1 MMGTRD
7 QGSSWATTS
16 RGSAVEL
23 DGGCE
28 VLVADDDASIAEVVA
43 DTIAL
48 MGHRV
53 RIATDGRH
61 ALELVRAIR
70 PALVVTD
77 LMMPMLDGAGLIVAL
92 RAEAAAAGQ
101 PPPPVILMTA
111 AAAIPAGA
119 GADAV
124 LRKPFDLLALE
135 ELVTRLLGGYN
146 GAIQ

>member
-7 QGSSWATTS
+7 QRPARAATS
-16 RGSAVEL
+16 MSLVGWPG
-23 DGGCE
+23 DGCE
-28 VLVADDDASIAEVVA
+28 VLVADDDALIAEVVA

-53 RIATDGRH
+53 RVAGNGWH
-61 ALELVRAIR
+61 ALELARALR

-77 LMMPMLDGAGLIVAL
+77 LMMPVLDGAGLIVAL
-92 RAEAAAAGQ
+92 RSEAAAAGQ

-111 AAAIPAGA
+111 AAIPRAGA

-135 ELVTRLLGGYN
+135 DLVTRLLGG
-146 GAIQ
+146 